1 MDYRILE
8 LEGFKLA
15 GVKMSSTNENQQG
28 MKDCETFWNQFISG
42 NRQETVAPLIN
53 REPFGVIGA
62 SFYNV
67 DPEDSKK
74 FDYYI
79 AAATTAATPDGMEEV
94 EVPAN
99 TWAVF
104 PCS

>member
-74 FDYYI
+74 LI
-79 AAATTAATPDGMEEV
+79 TILPRQPQQQHLMV
-94 EVPAN
+94 
-99 TWAVF
+99 WRK
-104 PCS
+104 